1 MPRSPR
7 LRSYLLSPDDQFYIP
22 PNNVYRLENHSTTET
37 CRVFWTIIKHHE
49 MEEADDE
56 WEGDVRRQ
64 TRRREKR
71 GDSGTHRTRGCSL
84 RGLLRLL

>member
-1 MPRSPR
+1 MSQRKRERARGACALLTAPRAVPR
-7 LRSYLLSPDDQFYIP
+7 ALAARARRFLLSPDDQFYIP

-56 WEGDVRRQ
+56 
-64 TRRREKR
+64 
-71 GDSGTHRTRGCSL
+71 
-84 RGLLRLL
+84 

>member
-1 MPRSPR
+1 MRENERQREHARVAFALSTPPPPSRPARPRSPR

-56 WEGDVRRQ
+56 
-64 TRRREKR
+64 
-71 GDSGTHRTRGCSL
+71 
-84 RGLLRLL
+84 

>member
-1 MPRSPR
+1 MPTRARARRFRAERPPPSHPAPVPRSPR

-56 WEGDVRRQ
+56 
-64 TRRREKR
+64 
-71 GDSGTHRTRGCSL
+71 
-84 RGLLRLL
+84 

>member
-1 MPRSPR
+1 MRENECQHERARVAFALSAPPPSHPAPVPLSPR

-56 WEGDVRRQ
+56 
-64 TRRREKR
+64 
-71 GDSGTHRTRGCSL
+71 
-84 RGLLRLL
+84 